1 MQALRNHKNII
12 ILAFFLALNGVIW
25 HVVFSESRGAILTV
39 AFLDIGQGDSI
50 FIEAPN
56 GNQALVDG
64 GPNKSVLRALAGVM
78 PFYDHTIDA
87 VVATHPDQDHVSG
100 LVDVL
105 NRFSVAAVFE
115 PGVNASTSVYQVLEK
130 TIAEKKI
137 PRILARRGMRI
148 VLDEGVSLNILFPD
162 RDVSNTET
170 NTASIVAQL
179 HYGSTNVLLT
189 GDSPQAIEKYLV
201 SLDGAALRSDI
212 LKPGHHGSKTS
223 SSLEFVSA
231 VAPRYAVISAGKNN
245 KYGHPHRETL
255 DTLKQFGIS
264 VFRTDMSGT
273 VIFQS
278 DGNTIHVAKG
288 EAHN

>member
-1 MQALRNHKNII
+1 MQTLRSHRNII
-12 ILAFFLALNGVIW
+12 TLTLFLVLNGVIW

-56 GNQALVDG
+56 GNQVLIDG

-87 VVATHPDQDHVSG
+87 VIATHPDQDHVSG

-115 PGVNASTSVYQVLEK
+115 PGVNASTGVYQALEE

-137 PRILARRGMRI
+137 PRILARRGMRV
-148 VLDEGVSLNILFPD
+148 VLDEGVFLNILFPD
-162 RDVSNTET
+162 RDVSDTET

-179 HYGSTNVLLT
+179 HYGNTNVLLT
-189 GDSPQAIEKYLV
+189 GDSPRAIEKYLV
-201 SLDGAALRSDI
+201 SLDGAALRSDV

-223 SSLEFVSA
+223 SSLEFVAA
-231 VAPRYAVISAGKNN
+231 VAPEYAAISVGKNN
-245 KYGHPHRETL
+245 KYGHPHKETL

-264 VFRTDMSGT
+264 VFRTDTSGT
-273 VIFQS
+273 AIFQS

-288 EAHN
+288 EARI

>member
-1 MQALRNHKNII
+1 MQELRDRQNIV
-12 ILAFFLALNGVIW
+12 ILALFLLLNGVIW
-25 HVVFSESRGAILTV
+25 YTVFSESRDNILTIS
-39 AFLDIGQGDSI
+39 FLDIGQGDAI

-56 GNQALVDG
+56 GNQVLVDG
-64 GPNKSVLRALAGVM
+64 GPNKSVLRALSGVM

-105 NRFSVAAVFE
+105 NRFSVSAVFE
-115 PGVNASTSVYQVLEK
+115 PGVNASTSAYQALEE

-148 VLDEGVSLNILFPD
+148 ILDEGVFLNIFFPD

-170 NTASIVAQL
+170 NMASIVAQL
-179 HYGSTNVLLT
+179 HYGNTNVLLT

-201 SLDGAALRSDI
+201 SLDDAALRSDI
-212 LKPGHHGSKTS
+212 LKPGHHGSRTS
-223 SSLEFVSA
+223 SSLEFIGA
-231 VAPRYAVISAGKNN
+231 VAPTYAVISAGKNN
-245 KYGHPHRETL
+245 KYGHPHKETL
-255 DTLKQFGIS
+255 DVLKQFGVS
-264 VFRTDMSGT
+264 VFRTDTDGT

-278 DGNTIHVAKG
+278 DGDAVHVAKG
-288 EAHN
+288 GARI